1 MTLPWPWGS
10 SPVKLIT
17 STCHHVYMGWTGTDL
32 LEVLAIGSNTMSPLS
47 SHQFMIFAKI
57 HKIYIMTSYFILQN
71 KRISR
76 IFFAW
81 HDLAF
86 ESPYPKM
93 VKNVEK
99 TKWAEFLPWVTFSER
114 YLRFPLDYMG
124 DGRDRVGTDVT
135 AIFVLSARNLLN
147 IYPFKVAIINISPED
162 YISTKSSMT
171 NISASLIFTGG
182 DGRDR
187 FFLWN
192 LPSRHPYI

>member
-17 STCHHVYMGWTGTDL
+17 STCHHVYISWARTDL
-32 LEVLAIGSNTMSPLS
+32 FEVLAIGSNTISPLS
-47 SHQFMIFAKI
+47 SHQFMIFSKV

-81 HDLAF
+81 HDFAF
-86 ESPYPKM
+86 DSPYPKM

-114 YLRFPLDYMG
+114 YLRFPLVYYVIWPKYG
-124 DGRDRVGTDVT
+124 CIRVDTWWMT
-135 AIFVLSARNLLN
+135 SAISSYVAYGHLVKRRNHSIVAR
-147 IYPFKVAIINISPED
+147 
-162 YISTKSSMT
+162 
-171 NISASLIFTGG
+171 
-182 DGRDR
+182 
-187 FFLWN
+187 
-192 LPSRHPYI
+192 